1 MPNWAERLHSAAG
14 GVVRRARRWWLA
26 QRGVEMGSA
35 CWIQDIMVPRN
46 PWDIRLGRRVM
57 LDRQV
62 VLIATGKR
70 QDTPRIHI
78 GDHVYIN
85 RFSVIDATHS
95 VRIGD
100 HTMIGPHCYITDHDH
115 GMEPGTLIKNQPLRG
130 KPVSI
135 GRDCWIGAGA
145 TLLKGVQ
152 IGDGAVVAAGAV
164 VTSDV
169 DANVICGGIPARPIR
184 HRTA

>member
-1 MPNWAERLHSAAG
+1 MSNWAERLNAAAG
-14 GVVRRARRWWLA
+14 GVTRRLRQWWLA
-26 QRGVEMGSA
+26 QRGVEIGPE
-35 CWIQDIMVPRN
+35 CWIQNIMVPRN
-46 PWDIRLGRRVM
+46 PWDIRLGTGVM

-62 VLIATGKR
+62 VLIATGER
-70 QDTPRIHI
+70 RDTPRIQI
-78 GDHVYIN
+78 ENDVYIN

-95 VRIGD
+95 VVIGAD
-100 HTMIGPHCYITDHDH
+100 TMIGPHCYITDHDH
-115 GMEPGTLIKNQPLRG
+115 GMRPGELIKNQPLRG
-130 KPVSI
+130 RPVSI

-169 DANVICGGIPARPIR
+169 EANVICGGIPARPIR